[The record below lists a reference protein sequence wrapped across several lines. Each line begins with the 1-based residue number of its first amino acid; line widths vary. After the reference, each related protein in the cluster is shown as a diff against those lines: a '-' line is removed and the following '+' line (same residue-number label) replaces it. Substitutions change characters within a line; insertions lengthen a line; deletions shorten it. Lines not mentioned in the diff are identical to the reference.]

1 MRALFITFVH
11 FSLGGIPFLFI
22 TISVDGGQRAVI
34 FDRFTGVKQHVT
46 GEGTH
51 FLIPWVQRPI
61 IFDIRSR
68 PRSVPSVTGSKGNWD
83 HYIKVHLYWSESDKD
98 QRNHHLRFCSN
109 IRNLKSDMVKRTKH
123 IHMLYLESCL
133 VLMIILNSA
142 NNKEDSIVYRY
153 FPKMKY
159 RR

>member
-1 MRALFITFVH
+1 MQKNQPIVCGCSLLHIYT
-11 FSLGGIPFLFI
+11 FSLDGIPFFFI

-68 PRSVPSVTGSKGNWD
+68 PRSVPSVTGSKGNLLHCD
-83 HYIKVHLYWSESDKD
+83 HHIEVHLYKSE
-98 QRNHHLRFCSN
+98 H
-109 IRNLKSDMVKRTKH
+109 KSDVAPDGF
-123 IHMLYLESCL
+123 IENA
-133 VLMIILNSA
+133 I
-142 NNKEDSIVYRY
+142 
-153 FPKMKY
+153 
-159 RR
+159 